1 MIYFI
6 LISSWMLQRDA
17 QFPLENKG
25 SLKATWNIPLGWPP
39 SKNLFA
45 AQNNPP
51 RGGRE
56 GGMKTWRESLIPD
69 NNAIRI
75 NRRSRRR
82 PGFEKNYSRGIRRSR
97 RSFNRLLLTLS
108 PCGRLSSLTSSWMES
123 RATRVHS
130 RCAKFRFS
138 MPRDDPRNRCQFEEN
153 FPICI

>member
-1 MIYFI
+1 MHNFR
-6 LISSWMLQRDA
+6 WKTRD
-17 QFPLENKG
+17 
-25 SLKATWNIPLGWPP
+25 P
-39 SKNLFA
+39 SKQLGTFHWGGLRRKTCSRRRTT
-45 AQNNPP
+45 P
-51 RGGRE
+51 RGGGGRE